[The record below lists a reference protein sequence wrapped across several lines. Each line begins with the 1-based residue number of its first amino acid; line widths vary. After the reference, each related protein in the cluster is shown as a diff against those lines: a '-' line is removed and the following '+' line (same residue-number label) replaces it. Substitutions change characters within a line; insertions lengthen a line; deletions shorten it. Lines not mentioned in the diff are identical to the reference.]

1 MVETRDKVVIGI
13 DGGGTQTR
21 VMVADLDGR
30 VLSYI
35 ENGASSVHKDV
46 NASRNVQQAITR
58 ALDLAEKDVSQV
70 VLLTAGIAG
79 FDAEAD
85 LEWVLPLTEVED
97 LNCPKKHV
105 NDAVVAHSGALGTE
119 PGMIVIAGTGSI
131 IYAVTEDGQ
140 QVRNYDLHHY
150 AASAARFLAYN
161 AVYELLAG
169 NSGEEDQDLVQNV
182 LAYWRVSAVEE
193 LSGLARRGFL
203 EDRRERNRVFGELAP
218 IITGAAEAGSP
229 LAQAVCNRA
238 IHETAVGIEM
248 LGLYFAQPE
257 VKVSFIGSVANC
269 GYFRQQFHSILKSG
283 KNKAYSIVQP
293 VFSPVAGAVLLAYKQ
308 ISIPIGP
315 AIRSNLLLHPCAR
328 GV

>member
-1 MVETRDKVVIGI
+1 MMETRDKVVIGI

-46 NASRNVQQAITR
+46 NASRNVQQAIKR
-58 ALDLAEKDVSQV
+58 ALDLAEKDVAQAAM
-70 VLLTAGIAG
+70 LTAGIAG

-85 LEWVLPLTEVED
+85 LDWVLPLTEVEGLD
-97 LNCPKKHV
+97 CPKKHV

-131 IYAVTEDGQ
+131 IYAATEDGQ

-150 AASAARFLAYN
+150 ATSAARFLAYN

-169 NSGEEDQDLVQNV
+169 NSSGGDQRLVEDI
-182 LAYWRVSAVEE
+182 LAYWKVSTVGE
-193 LSGLARRGFL
+193 LSGLARRGFV
-203 EDRRERNRVFGELAP
+203 EDRRERNRVFGDLAP
-218 IITGAAEAGSP
+218 VITRAAEAGSP
-229 LAQAVCNRA
+229 LAQAVCDRA
-238 IHETAVGIEM
+238 IHEIIVGIEM
-248 LGLYFAQPE
+248 LGLYFSQPE

-269 GYFRQQFHSILKSG
+269 GYFRQQLHSILNSG
-283 KNKAYSIVQP
+283 KNKTYSIVQP

-308 ISIPIGP
+308 LSIPIGP
-315 AIRSNLLLHPCAR
+315 EIRSNLLLHPRAR

>member
-1 MVETRDKVVIGI
+1 MVEKRDKVVIGI
-13 DGGGTQTR
+13 DGGGTNTR

-35 ENGASSVHKDV
+35 ENGASSIHKDV
-46 NASRNVQQAITR
+46 NASRNVQQAIKR
-58 ALDLAEKDVSQV
+58 ALDLAEKDLTQV
-70 VLLTAGIAG
+70 AMLTAGIAG

-85 LEWVLPLTEVED
+85 LEWVLPLTAVEGLD
-97 LNCPKKHV
+97 CSKKHV

-131 IYAVTEDGQ
+131 IYAVTEDGH

-150 AASAARFLAYN
+150 AASAARFLAYD

-169 NSGEEDQDLVQNV
+169 NSGGGDEDVVQEI
-182 LAYWRVSAVEE
+182 LAYWRVPTAAE
-193 LSGLARRGFL
+193 LSGLARRGIV
-203 EDRRERNRVFGELAP
+203 EDRQERNRMFGEMAP
-218 IITGAAEAGSP
+218 LITRAAEAGSP

-269 GYFRQQFHSILKSG
+269 GYFRQ
-283 KNKAYSIVQP
+283 
-293 VFSPVAGAVLLAYKQ
+293 
-308 ISIPIGP
+308 
-315 AIRSNLLLHPCAR
+315 
-328 GV
+328 